1 VQDSNSEPHDAS
13 FRLAA
18 ASRLVENSRSEDG
31 GQGRAFSARREAG
44 LPLDGHRSGGYTR
57 RKPRRDAAFPPRSF
71 AFNTFTP
78 QQPRVTEPVTAN
90 TPFDIEPADSIRVDA
105 CKHGNACVYAVAHC
119 MALIPFAFPQS
130 YRPVTLQQPAGG
142 DVSLLYPLL

>member
-78 QQPRVTEPVTAN
+78 QQPRVTAPVTAN
-90 TPFDIEPADSIRVDA
+90 TPFDIELADSTHVDA
-105 CKHGNACVYAVAHC
+105 RKHGNASVYAVAGC
-119 MALIPFAFPQS
+119 MALIPQAFQQS
-130 YRPVTLQQPAGG
+130 YRKVSLQQPARD
-142 DVSLLYPLL
+142 DVSCLKPMP